1 MELRVLQYFL
11 AVAREQ
17 NISAAAHSLHL
28 TQPTLSRQLR
38 ELEEELGKQLMI
50 RGNRKITLTQDG
62 MLLRKR
68 AEEILDLVGRTEKE
82 LAQSDETVSGDVY
95 IGTGETDGVRQIAR
109 AAHAVQQHYPNIL
122 FHIVSGDAVDVC
134 ERLDKGLL
142 DFGILLGDID
152 KTKYCYLEL
161 PMKDTWGVL
170 MQRSSPLAE
179 KESISPQDLWDKP
192 LILSRQVDNKSGLY
206 RWLGKEPSDLHT
218 VSTYNLIYNASLM
231 VAEGMGYAFTLD
243 KLVNTAGSDLCF
255 RPLNPRLEL
264 GMYLVWKKSQS
275 FSRAMELFQEQLQK
289 NLAAFGPH
297 PLLPKGGFPWKYTFP
312 TCLTC
317 KKSRTAASASVP
329 RCFPTVPIALSQE
342 SRCCTYKKPRRKPIG

>member
-17 NISAAAHSLHL
+17 NISAAAQALHL

-38 ELEEELGKQLMI
+38 NLEEELGKPLMI
-50 RGNRKITLTQDG
+50 RGSRKITLTEDG

-82 LAQSDETVSGDVY
+82 IAQSDESISGDIY
-95 IGTGETDGVRQIAR
+95 IGTGETDGVRQIVKTAR
-109 AAHAVQQHYPNIL
+109 RLQKSYPGIL

-152 KTKYCYLEL
+152 KVKYNYMEL

-179 KESISPQDLWDKP
+179 KAAVSPRDLWDKP

-206 RWLGKEPSDLHT
+206 RWLKKEPSELHT
-218 VSTYNLIYNASLM
+218 VATYNLIYNASLM
-231 VAEGMGYAFTLD
+231 VDEGMGYAFTLD
-243 KLVNTAGSDLCF
+243 KLVNTTGSSLCF
-255 RPLNPRLEL
+255 RPLKPRLEL
-264 GMYLVWKKSQS
+264 GMYLVWKKSQT
-275 FSRAMELFQEQLQK
+275 FSRAMELFQDQLQE
-289 NLAAFGPH
+289 NLTT
-297 PLLPKGGFPWKYTFP
+297 L
-312 TCLTC
+312 
-317 KKSRTAASASVP
+317 
-329 RCFPTVPIALSQE
+329 
-342 SRCCTYKKPRRKPIG
+342 RKEEE

>member
-17 NISAAAHSLHL
+17 NISAAAQSLHL

-50 RGNRKITLTQDG
+50 RGSRKITLTEDG

-68 AEEILDLVGRTEKE
+68 AEEILELVGRAEQE
-82 LAQSDETVSGDVY
+82 IMRSDDTVSGDIY

-109 AAHAVQQHYPNIL
+109 TANRLQESCPGIR

-142 DFGILLGDID
+142 DFGVLLGDMD
-152 KTKYCYLEL
+152 KTRYHYMEL

-170 MQRSSPLAE
+170 MRRDSPLAHRE
-179 KESISPQDLWDKP
+179 TISPQDLWDKP

-206 RWLGKEPSDLHT
+206 RWLRKEPTELRT
-218 VSTYNLIYNASLM
+218 VATYNLIYNATLM
-231 VAEGMGYAFTLD
+231 VDEGMGYAFTLD
-243 KLVNTAGSDLCF
+243 KLVNTNGRNLCF
-255 RPLNPRLEL
+255 RPLSPRLEL
-264 GMYLVWKKSQS
+264 GMYLVWKKSQL
-275 FSRAMELFQEQLQK
+275 FSKAAELFLERLQAE
-289 NLAAFGPH
+289 LSI
-297 PLLPKGGFPWKYTFP
+297 LP
-312 TCLTC
+312 
-317 KKSRTAASASVP
+317 
-329 RCFPTVPIALSQE
+329 
-342 SRCCTYKKPRRKPIG
+342 

>member
-17 NISAAAHSLHL
+17 NISAAAQSLHL

-50 RGNRKITLTQDG
+50 RGNRKITLTEDG

-82 LAQSDETVSGDVY
+82 LTQSDETVSGDIY

-109 AAHAVQQHYPNIL
+109 TAHQIQKHYPGIL

-152 KTKYCYLEL
+152 KGKYHYTEL

-170 MQRSSPLAE
+170 MQRNSPLAE
-179 KESISPQDLWDKP
+179 KEAISPQDLWDKP
-192 LILSRQVDNKSGLY
+192 LILSRQADNKGGLY
-206 RWLGKEPSDLHT
+206 RWLQKEPTELHT
-218 VSTYNLIYNASLM
+218 VATYNLIYNASLM
-231 VAEGMGYAFTLD
+231 VDEGMGYVFTLD
-243 KLVNTAGSDLCF
+243 KLINTTGSNLCF
-255 RPLNPRLEL
+255 RPLKPKLEL
-264 GMYLVWKKSQS
+264 GMYLVWKKSQI
-275 FSRAMELFQEQLQK
+275 FSRAMELFLEQLRE
-289 NLAAFGPH
+289 NLAT
-297 PLLPKGGFPWKYTFP
+297 L
-312 TCLTC
+312 C
-317 KKSRTAASASVP
+317 KEEA
-329 RCFPTVPIALSQE
+329 
-342 SRCCTYKKPRRKPIG
+342 